1 MERRLSLRALILL
14 LGFIATGCAAGAFEP
29 AVRADSQS
37 HRCTALFTETD
48 AKIAAAGVSDAASA
62 RIEGFPYLRVNRFLA
77 SFRTRALDEPAF
89 TAWAERLR
97 ALDRT
102 ARRVELANLPGA
114 SGGDRLAT
122 RLEACG
128 ETLLSADLLEPKRRS
143 ALEAAARVP
152 DHYSDVNRVLGLYP
166 LAAIPVGLAYR
177 NWRKGHLDLFA
188 KPGQKKARV
197 TRLAPEASAPLP
209 PEKVAAILRI
219 SAENPLNI
227 PDPGPEA
234 MRQLFASF
242 APVFEIETESASDR
256 IGAPQWRT
264 DGTNEIDTAEAL
276 AYGQVSHGWFE
287 GEALLQ
293 LSYVVWFPA
302 RAKSGWLDP
311 LAGHLDGVV
320 WRVTLKNNGR
330 PLVYDTVHACG
341 CYHLFF
347 PVAPLKAKGGDV
359 LTDFEEEP
367 LVPMEAPRIAP
378 GERLS
383 LRLLAKS
390 HYLTGIRAS
399 ASENGEGAPYALHA
413 YDTLRSLPL
422 PDGGRRSLFGP
433 DGLIEGTERFER
445 FFLWPMGISSAG
457 AMRQWG
463 THATAF
469 IGRRHFDDP
478 YLLDEVLRK

>member
-1 MERRLSLRALILL
+1 MRALILL
-14 LGFIATGCAAGAFEP
+14 LLALTVTGCAPLLEAFEP
-29 AVRADSQS
+29 AARADTKAG
-37 HRCTALFTETD
+37 RCAALFAKMD
-48 AKIAAAGVSDAASA
+48 ARIEAAGVSDAASA
-62 RIEGFPYLRVNRFLA
+62 RIEGFPHLRVDRFLA
-77 SFRTRALDEPAF
+77 SFRNRALDAEAF
-89 TAWAERLR
+89 AAWAERLR
-97 ALDRT
+97 ALDRK
-102 ARRVELANLPGA
+102 ARRFELANLPAATGD
-114 SGGDRLAT
+114 DRLAT

-128 ETLLSADLLEPKRRS
+128 ETLLARDLGEPKRRA
-143 ALEAAARVP
+143 ALQAAARVP

-166 LAAIPVGLAYR
+166 LTAIPVGFAYV

-188 KPGQKKARV
+188 EPGREKARV
-197 TRLAPEASAPLP
+197 TRLVPAAPAPLP
-209 PEKVAAILRI
+209 PEKVAAILRV
-219 SAENPLNI
+219 SAENPLHI
-227 PDPGPEA
+227 PEPEPEA

-242 APVFEIETESASDR
+242 APVFEIEMEGAADR
-256 IGAPQWRT
+256 IGAPRWVAGET
-264 DGTNEIDTAEAL
+264 VEIDTADAI

-293 LSYVVWFPA
+293 LSYVVWFPS

-330 PLVYDTVHACG
+330 PLAYDTMHACG

-347 PVAPLKAKGGDV
+347 PVAPLKAKGEDL
-359 LTDFEEEP
+359 LTDFEEGP
-367 LVPMEAPRIAP
+367 LVPMEAPRAAN

-383 LRLLAKS
+383 LRLLAKN
-390 HYLTGIRAS
+390 HYLTGLRS
-399 ASENGEGAPYALHA
+399 SPSTSGEGFVYALRA

-422 PDGGRRSLFGP
+422 PKRGRRSLFGP
-433 DGLIEGTERFER
+433 DGKIEGTERLER

-478 YLLDEVLRK
+478 YLLDEVFRK